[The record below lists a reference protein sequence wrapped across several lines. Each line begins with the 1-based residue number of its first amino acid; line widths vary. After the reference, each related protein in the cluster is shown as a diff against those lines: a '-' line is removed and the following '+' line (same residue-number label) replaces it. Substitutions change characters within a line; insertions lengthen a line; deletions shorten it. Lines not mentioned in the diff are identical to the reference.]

1 MLPAWYAKGMRT
13 LRAPGAEIS
22 PEGRIAAL
30 ATAAIFIATAAVV
43 LVAWWDPLWRRCGEI
58 EGPCVRGAATAGLL
72 TIGSAVALTSG
83 IAIVV
88 RLRRRPVEAGASS
101 RYVWWLGALFALAFC
116 VASWKIPAFT
126 CERGRFDAVLERCM
140 HPPSTSEPARW
151 IVVKNALVGAGLV
164 GAAAI
169 AALPRLVRVTA
180 PIAALT
186 WFGVLGWVVAD
197 ELAGR

>member
-1 MLPAWYAKGMRT
+1 
-13 LRAPGAEIS
+13 
-22 PEGRIAAL
+22 
-30 ATAAIFIATAAVV
+30 
-43 LVAWWDPLWRRCGEI
+43 
-58 EGPCVRGAATAGLL
+58 
-72 TIGSAVALTSG
+72 
-83 IAIVV
+83 
-88 RLRRRPVEAGASS
+88 
-101 RYVWWLGALFALAFC
+101 
-116 VASWKIPAFT
+116 
-126 CERGRFDAVLERCM
+126 M

-186 WFGVLGWVVAD
+186 WFGVLGWVVVD